1 MKKLITLLLIMQTL
15 TTMAQSLQTSNAM
28 VLRIDSVCVTDQK
41 LLAVRDRQLAQ
52 GKTTMAN
59 AIATFEAVTR
69 EALKAAAGASKRFD
83 VSDMDAARRM
93 ERELQTEM
101 AMDLSAADREKLRN
115 EMAHKALLVDWVLQC
130 DITNC
135 QFTRKG
141 NYGWTCI
148 LHITPIVRDRR
159 SETLRIIASRP
170 FVSKIKKMVIRPTRE
185 DAYNEALSTMKEDLV
200 EWFTGTFPVYAR
212 IMRLD
217 EANNAVIDCGTMH
230 NVERGDIFQVTHID
244 RQINDDGKTFDTET
258 VVGTLRAKDVL
269 IDQTACSITSG
280 KDEIINLNANGAVL
294 QCKMI
299 MK

>member
-1 MKKLITLLLIMQTL
+1 
-15 TTMAQSLQTSNAM
+15 
-28 VLRIDSVCVTDQK
+28 
-41 LLAVRDRQLAQ
+41 
-52 GKTTMAN
+52 
-59 AIATFEAVTR
+59 
-69 EALKAAAGASKRFD
+69 
-83 VSDMDAARRM
+83 
-93 ERELQTEM
+93 
-101 AMDLSAADREKLRN
+101 
-115 EMAHKALLVDWVLQC
+115 
-130 DITNC
+130 
-135 QFTRKG
+135 
-141 NYGWTCI
+141 
-148 LHITPIVRDRR
+148 
-159 SETLRIIASRP
+159 
-170 FVSKIKKMVIRPTRE
+170 MVIRPTRE